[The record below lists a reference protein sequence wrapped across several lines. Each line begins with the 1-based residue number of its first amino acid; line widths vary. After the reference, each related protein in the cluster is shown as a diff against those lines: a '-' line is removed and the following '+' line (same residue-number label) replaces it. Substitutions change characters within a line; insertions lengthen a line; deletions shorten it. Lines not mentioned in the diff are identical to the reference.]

1 MTDIEL
7 KVLIERS
14 INGTLYDI
22 AQVVFHLLK
31 DDYVSARLK
40 NKLWF
45 KFDGTKWCQI
55 EEGPYYELSTNIVSR
70 YEVFLKDLLL
80 TEIELKNRKSAD
92 NLETE
97 DKSLDEHLKLV

>member
-31 DDYVSARLK
+31 DDYVSA
-40 NKLWF
+40 
-45 KFDGTKWCQI
+45 
-55 EEGPYYELSTNIVSR
+55 
-70 YEVFLKDLLL
+70 
-80 TEIELKNRKSAD
+80 
-92 NLETE
+92 
-97 DKSLDEHLKLV
+97 